1 MVKTDEQLD
10 RGLLDG
16 LVGYHLRRAQLAV
29 FRDFADSVGAL
40 GVTPGQFGVLEL
52 IACNPGLSQSA
63 LARALGVD
71 RSTLVAVLDRLQGDG
86 LIERRPSPTDRRS
99 HELVLTRAGTKR
111 VDEARAAIRAHETRV
126 LSGLS
131 ETEVAAL
138 IRALSTI
145 A

>member
-111 VDEARAAIRAHETRV
+111 VDEARAAIRAHEARV

-138 IRALSTI
+138 IRALSAI
-145 A
+145 V